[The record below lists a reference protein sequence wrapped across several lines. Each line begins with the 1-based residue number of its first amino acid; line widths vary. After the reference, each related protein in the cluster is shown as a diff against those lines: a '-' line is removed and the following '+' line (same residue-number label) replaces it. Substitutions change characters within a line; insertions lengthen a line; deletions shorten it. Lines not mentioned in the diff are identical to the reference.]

1 MSGHEREPM
10 LRSAEKTNLDQD
22 PDFRWRGDSVTRI
35 ENLSDIVF
43 ALSLS
48 LLAVA
53 GPPATFGDLVAIFH
67 GAFGFAFG
75 FAILLLIWNYHYL
88 YFRRYGLSDQ
98 RTVFLN
104 ALLLFV
110 VLLFV
115 YPLRFLSDFAVTLV
129 GAFATRDFSGVGAM
143 VGGLEHGAQLL
154 IIYSFGY
161 AAVFL
166 IVAALYSHA
175 ASKAGML
182 DLNDTEMRLTRRSRA
197 AALVQAG
204 VALFVAALAAF
215 TPIGPWAGPFYF
227 LIGPAAAI
235 VGRRYRKA

>member
-1 MSGHEREPM
+1 M
-10 LRSAEKTNLDQD
+10 LRNPQKTTIDQD
-22 PDFRWRGDSVTRI
+22 PHFRWRGDSVTRI

-43 ALSLS
+43 ALALS

-53 GPPATFGDLVAIFH
+53 SAPPATFSQLIDIFH
-67 GAFGFAFG
+67 GGFAFAFG
-75 FAILLLIWNYHYL
+75 FAILLLIWNYHYIF
-88 YFRRYGLSDQ
+88 FRRYGLSDQ

-115 YPLRFLSDFAVTLV
+115 YPLRFLADFVFTLIP
-129 GAFATRDFSGVGAM
+129 AFFTDFEQVSMM
-143 VGGLEHGAQLL
+143 VGGVGDGAMLL

-166 IVAALYSHA
+166 IIAALYGHA
-175 ASKAGML
+175 GSKGKELAL
-182 DLNDTEMRLTRRSRA
+182 DADELRMTRHSRA
-197 AALVQAG
+197 SAMVQAA

-215 TPIGPWAGPFYF
+215 TPIGPWAGPLYF
-227 LIGPAAAI
+227 LIGAGEYL
-235 VGRRYRKA
+235 VQRKYSNDADS